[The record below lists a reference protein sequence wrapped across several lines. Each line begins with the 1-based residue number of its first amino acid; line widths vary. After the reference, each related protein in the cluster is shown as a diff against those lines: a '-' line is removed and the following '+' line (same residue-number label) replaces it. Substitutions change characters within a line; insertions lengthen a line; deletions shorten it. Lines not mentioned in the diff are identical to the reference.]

1 MISYGIH
8 LFLFTSLSIIIL
20 GPSMLLQMA
29 IFHSVFWG
37 ASLAAQMVKNLPA
50 MWETWVQALCWEEPL
65 EKEMATHCN
74 ILAWRIPWQRSLAG
88 HSPWGHKES
97 DTTEAVW
104 HSTWPSS
111 SLYSLN
117 LECPT
122 LTMVSR
128 LPSMTLGVL
137 SSSFFTLLCLQLLL
151 SIYILPFYYL
161 PGVWPWLQALFQLV

>member
-1 MISYGIH
+1 M
-8 LFLFTSLSIIIL
+8 IIL
-20 GPSMLLQMA
+20 GPSMLLQVA

-37 ASLAAQMVKNLPA
+37 ASLVAQMVKNLPA
-50 MWETWVQALCWEEPL
+50 MWETWVQALCWEDPL

-88 HSPWGHKES
+88 HSPWGHKEL
-97 DTTEAVW
+97 DTTEAAW
-104 HSTWPSS
+104 HGTWPSS

-128 LPSMTLGVL
+128 LPSLTLGVL
-137 SSSFFTLLCLQLLL
+137 SSSFFTSVCLQLLL
-151 SIYILPFYYL
+151 NIYILPFYYV